1 MSFQNEWMKKYTIN
15 LYHLKSRVGKA
26 EQETIFF
33 FKKKVDRWLEL
44 LISSHYIWK
53 TNWQNF
59 LVTSMHVAFLGRIIK
74 FCIYSILEHKVLKL
88 MWLGIFLK
96 TY

>member
-33 FKKKVDRWLEL
+33 LKNGQMTWITNLITLHLED
-44 LISSHYIWK
+44 
-53 TNWQNF
+53 
-59 LVTSMHVAFLGRIIK
+59 
-74 FCIYSILEHKVLKL
+74 
-88 MWLGIFLK
+88 
-96 TY
+96 